1 MGEKLTHIDAD
12 GRARMVD
19 VSDKPATRRVAT
31 AEGRVLM
38 SAKALESVLPPLS
51 SFSKV
56 HA

>member
-1 MGEKLTHIDAD
+1 MGDKLPHIDAD

-19 VSDKPATRRVAT
+19 VSGKPATKRIAT

-51 SFSKV
+51 SFAKARV
-56 HA
+56 